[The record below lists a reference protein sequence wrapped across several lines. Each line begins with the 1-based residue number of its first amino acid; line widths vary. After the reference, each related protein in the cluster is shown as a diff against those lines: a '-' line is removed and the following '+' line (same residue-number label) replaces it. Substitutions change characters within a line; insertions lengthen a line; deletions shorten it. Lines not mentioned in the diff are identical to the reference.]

1 MNRVNKEIDLPEI
14 LQVNN
19 EDFINFYDALEY
31 LEFEDAILELEN
43 VYFQFKGF
51 VEGCIKDSEDKNGDV
66 KTEKVFLDG
75 WISIDLDDAE
85 DFLAEF
91 KENGES
97 EVNYLSLYQ
106 GKAKNNKLTE
116 NDFEYYLSEIN
127 IDSSEIDVYVKK
139 SDLDAIAEQYGIPKK
154 IWSTSGDLLKNDEI
168 VTERAKTTYL
178 NFIAVLLVYIDGATS
193 EPRKK
198 LEGFENK
205 SRLIKYINDN
215 YLQCPGLSTRTLSV
229 KMTEARNSL
238 DQYLIGR
245 T

>member
-91 KENGES
+91 KE
-97 EVNYLSLYQ
+97 
-106 GKAKNNKLTE
+106 K
-116 NDFEYYLSEIN
+116 
-127 IDSSEIDVYVKK
+127 
-139 SDLDAIAEQYGIPKK
+139 
-154 IWSTSGDLLKNDEI
+154 W
-168 VTERAKTTYL
+168 
-178 NFIAVLLVYIDGATS
+178 
-193 EPRKK
+193 RK
-198 LEGFENK
+198 
-205 SRLIKYINDN
+205 
-215 YLQCPGLSTRTLSV
+215 
-229 KMTEARNSL
+229 
-238 DQYLIGR
+238 
-245 T
+245 